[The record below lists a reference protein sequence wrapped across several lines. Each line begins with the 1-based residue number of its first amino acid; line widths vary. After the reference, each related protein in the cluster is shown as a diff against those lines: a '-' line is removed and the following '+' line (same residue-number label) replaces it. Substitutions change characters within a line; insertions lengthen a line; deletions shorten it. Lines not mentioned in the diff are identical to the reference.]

1 VTEVIEVT
9 KARKAAEVTDAIEA
23 AETRKNR
30 PILEFEDLSFA
41 YESRPV
47 LEGVNLFVGP
57 REFASIVGPNGGGKT
72 TLLKLALGLLTPSRG
87 RVLLFGASPEE
98 GRHRVGYTPQ
108 HALFDR
114 AFPIS
119 VLEVVLTGR
128 LRGRAWGGYTG
139 EDLQAAR
146 KALEQVRL
154 YDLERRPFQALSGGQ
169 RQRVLI
175 ARALCGNPEL
185 LLLDEP
191 TANVDPDTGEQIL
204 YILQELNESMA
215 ILLVSHDVGFV
226 SSVVRSVICVNR
238 QVVMHPTHELSG
250 AHLQDLYGENYR
262 VVRHDKHHGSSLSS
276 VCCFSGEEPR
286 V

>member
-1 VTEVIEVT
+1 MTEVRKATKVTEATERT
-9 KARKAAEVTDAIEA
+9 ESPE
-23 AETRKNR
+23 NG
-30 PILEFEDLSFA
+30 PILEFQDLSFA
-41 YESRPV
+41 YENRPV

-72 TLLKLALGLLTPSRG
+72 TLLKLALGLLTPSG
-87 RVLLFGASPEE
+87 GKVLLFGSSPEE
-98 GRHRVGYTPQ
+98 NRHRVGYTPQ

-128 LRGRAWGGYTG
+128 LKGKAWGGYTR
-139 EDLQAAR
+139 EDLEAAR

-154 YDLERRPFQALSGGQ
+154 YDLEQRPFRALSGGQ
-169 RQRVLI
+169 QHRVLI

-204 YILQELNESMA
+204 HILQELNEAMA

-238 QVVMHPTHELSG
+238 QVVMHPTQELSG
-250 AHLQDLYGENYR
+250 AHLQDLYGEDYR
-262 VVRHDKHHGSSLSS
+262 VVRHDKHHHSSLAST
-276 VCCFSGEEPR
+276 CCFSEEEPHA
-286 V
+286 

>member
-1 VTEVIEVT
+1 MTEKT
-9 KARKAAEVTDAIEA
+9 T
-23 AETRKNR
+23 
-30 PILEFEDLSFA
+30 PILEFQDVSFE
-41 YESRPV
+41 YENRLV
-47 LEGVNLFVGP
+47 LEEVNLSVGP

-72 TLLKLALGLLTPSRG
+72 TLLKLALGLLAPRKG
-87 RVLLFGASPEE
+87 RVLLFGSPPEE
-98 GRHRVGYTPQ
+98 SRHRAGYTPQ

-128 LRGRAWGGYTG
+128 LKGKTWGGYAS
-139 EDLQAAR
+139 EDLGAAR

-154 YDLERRPFQALSGGQ
+154 YDLERRPFRALSGGQ
-169 RQRVLI
+169 QQRVLI
-175 ARALCGNPEL
+175 ARALCGDPEL

-204 YILQELNESMA
+204 HILEELNQTMG

-238 QVVMHPTHELSG
+238 QVNMHPTQELSG
-250 AHLQDLYGENYR
+250 AHLRDLYGENYR
-262 VVRHDKHHGSSLSS
+262 VVRHDKHHASSLCS
-276 VCCFSGEEPR
+276 FPEEEPH